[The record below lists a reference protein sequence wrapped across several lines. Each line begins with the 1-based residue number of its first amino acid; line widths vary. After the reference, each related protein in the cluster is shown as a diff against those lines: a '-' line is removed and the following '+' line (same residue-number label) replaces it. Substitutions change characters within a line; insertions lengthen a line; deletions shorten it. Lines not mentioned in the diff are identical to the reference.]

1 VLGIEEVWMLRTE
14 EVHSTKVCAL
24 LCSSEAGWVQV
35 VEGVWMKRTQL
46 WMLGPV
52 GCIW

>member
-1 VLGIEEVWMLRTE
+1 MDAENGEGASLNAEKGR
-14 EVHSTKVCAL
+14 KVCAL